1 MTTVPVTQA
10 RIELADLVSR
20 VAYGSERIELT
31 RYGKVQA
38 VLISKEDYELLRQVE
53 DLADRDIVRERLAK
67 LVDEGTIS
75 HDQVMAELERHDE
88 EEQRAR
94 SG

>member
-38 VLISKEDYELLRQVE
+38 ILISKEDYELLRQVE
-53 DLADRDIVRERLAK
+53 DLADRDIVRERLAT
-67 LVDEGTIS
+67 LDQEGTIS
-75 HDQVMAELERHDE
+75 HEQLVAELERHNA
-88 EEQRAR
+88 EQEAAA

>member
-38 VLISKEDYELLRQVE
+38 VLISKR
-53 DLADRDIVRERLAK
+53 
-67 LVDEGTIS
+67 TTS
-75 HDQVMAELERHDE
+75 C
-88 EEQRAR
+88 
-94 SG
+94 